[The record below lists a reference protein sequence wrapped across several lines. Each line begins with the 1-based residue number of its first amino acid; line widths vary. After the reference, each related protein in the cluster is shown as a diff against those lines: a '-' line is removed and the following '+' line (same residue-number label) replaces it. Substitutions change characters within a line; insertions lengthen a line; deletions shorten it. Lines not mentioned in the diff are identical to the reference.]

1 MRRRDFVTL
10 LGGAALA
17 APLAARAQQPE
28 KLRRIGML
36 LGGAQNDR
44 ETQARLVPFWQ
55 ALTELNW
62 IDGRTLK
69 ADMRWGDAD
78 PARIAAYAA
87 ELAALAP
94 DLIFGNVTPVLRA
107 LQKATQTV
115 PIVFAGVSDPVG
127 DGLVASLSRPGGNIT
142 GFSSFDPEIGGKWL
156 QILKEISPG
165 TARIGVIYN
174 PDTAPHSIYL
184 PVLKA
189 AAPLFGV
196 TLIEAVVRDPSGIES
211 AIAALAQTRDAGLLV
226 MPDTFTSLH
235 HAKIIALAA
244 THKTPAIYPFRF
256 WAADGGLISYGTDL
270 GDQYRRAAAYV
281 DRILRGAKPADLPVQ
296 TPTKFITAINLK
308 TAKALGIE
316 IPLLVLARADEV
328 IE

>member
-1 MRRRDFVTL
+1 MKRRDFVTL

-28 KLRRIGML
+28 RMRHIGML
-36 LGGAQNDR
+36 LGGAQSDR
-44 ETQARLVPFWQ
+44 ETQARLAAFRQ
-55 ALTELNW
+55 ALAERNWTE
-62 IDGRTLK
+62 GRTLK
-69 ADMRWGDAD
+69 TEMRWGDAE
-78 PARIAAYAA
+78 PAKILAHAA

-107 LQKATQTV
+107 LQKATQTI

-156 QILKEISPG
+156 QLLKEIAPG
-165 TARIGVIYN
+165 ITRVAAIYN

-189 AAPLFGV
+189 AAQLFGV
-196 TLIEAVVRDPSGIES
+196 TLTEAVVRDPAAIES
-211 AIAALAQTRDAGLLV
+211 AIAALAQTPDTGLLV
-226 MPDTFTSLH
+226 MPDSFATLYR
-235 HAKIIALAA
+235 AQIIALAA
-244 THKTPAIYPFRF
+244 RHRVPAIYPFRY
-256 WAADGGLISYGTDL
+256 WVSDGGLVSYGTDL
-270 GDQYRRAAAYV
+270 VDQYRRSASYV
-281 DRILRGAKPADLPVQ
+281 DRILRGAKPAGLPVQ
-296 TPTKFITAINLK
+296 TPTKFVTAINLG